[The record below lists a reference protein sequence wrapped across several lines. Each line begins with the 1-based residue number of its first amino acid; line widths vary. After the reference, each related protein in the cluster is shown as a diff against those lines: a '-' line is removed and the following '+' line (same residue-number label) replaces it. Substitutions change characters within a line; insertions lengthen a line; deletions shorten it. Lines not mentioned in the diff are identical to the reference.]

1 MDTTVQFKKELI
13 MDTINEY
20 FVIKNL
26 KDESP
31 FEDAFAENSALPT
44 LKKPPTAYR
53 PSLKLVFFYD
63 FDEIEGNI
71 QIPKIIENRK
81 SIKIS
86 WVYRACANDAL
97 S

>member
-20 FVIKNL
+20 FVIKKL

-44 LKKPPTAYR
+44 LKQPPTPKR
-53 PSLKLVFFYD
+53 PSLKLVFF
-63 FDEIEGNI
+63 
-71 QIPKIIENRK
+71 
-81 SIKIS
+81 
-86 WVYRACANDAL
+86 L
-97 S
+97 